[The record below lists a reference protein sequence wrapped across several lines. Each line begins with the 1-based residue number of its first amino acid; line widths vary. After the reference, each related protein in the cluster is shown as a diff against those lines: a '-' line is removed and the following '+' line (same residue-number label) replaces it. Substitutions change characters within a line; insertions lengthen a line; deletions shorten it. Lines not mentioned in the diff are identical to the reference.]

1 MAKIFAN
8 PEMQK
13 ASVQQIGLE
22 IEKHFEAAKN
32 EE

>member
-8 PEMQK
+8 PEIQK

-22 IEKHFEAAKN
+22 FEKHFKDGKKEN
-32 EE
+32 

>member
-1 MAKIFAN
+1 MVKIFVN

-22 IEKHFEAAKN
+22 IEKRYEAAKK
-32 EE
+32 EK

>member
-22 IEKHFEAAKN
+22 FKKHFKDGKKEN
-32 EE
+32 